1 MCSGAHALA
10 LVGRK
15 LFVFGGYGGDGYARR
30 DFNDLY
36 ALDLDVWEW
45 ETIEVPGEVS
55 ASQEGGSGARVGWG
69 KSI

>member
-1 MCSGAHALA
+1 
-10 LVGRK
+10 VGRK

-45 ETIEVPGEVS
+45 EMIDVPGEVRHTVHFH
-55 ASQEGGSGARVGWG
+55 GL
-69 KSI
+69 